1 MYRKA
6 LTKQGSNKRGVK
18 PQHIDMGDKKA
29 LETPKQLGEKDT
41 RRGKGVA
48 DKIQKGYV
56 TLLYTNRKAKAIQR
70 RSIVVQ
76 SMAQYRVNIFY
87 GNAMQKSLFALDFRI
102 SR

>member
-6 LTKQGSNKRGVK
+6 LTKQGSNKRSVR

-29 LETPKQLGEKDT
+29 LEPQNSWERRILE
-41 RRGKGVA
+41 RGKGVA

-56 TLLYTNRKAKAIQR
+56 TLLYTNRKVKAIKR

-76 SMAQYRVNIFY
+76 SMA
-87 GNAMQKSLFALDFRI
+87 
-102 SR
+102 

>member
-29 LETPKQLGEKDT
+29 LEPP
-41 RRGKGVA
+41 KGVA

-56 TLLYTNRKAKAIQR
+56 TLIYTNRKVKAIQR

-76 SMAQYRVNIFY
+76 SMA
-87 GNAMQKSLFALDFRI
+87 
-102 SR
+102 

>member
-18 PQHIDMGDKKA
+18 PQHIDMGDKKPPNSWEIRI
-29 LETPKQLGEKDT
+29 LE
-41 RRGKGVA
+41 RGKGVA

-56 TLLYTNRKAKAIQR
+56 TLLYTNRKVKAIQR

-76 SMAQYRVNIFY
+76 SMA
-87 GNAMQKSLFALDFRI
+87 
-102 SR
+102 

>member
-18 PQHIDMGDKKA
+18 PQNSWERRI
-29 LETPKQLGEKDT
+29 LE
-41 RRGKGVA
+41 RGKGVA

-56 TLLYTNRKAKAIQR
+56 TLLYTNRKVKAIQR

-76 SMAQYRVNIFY
+76 SMA
-87 GNAMQKSLFALDFRI
+87 
-102 SR
+102 

>member
-29 LETPKQLGEKDT
+29 LEPQNSWERRILEREKD
-41 RRGKGVA
+41 VA
-48 DKIQKGYV
+48 DKIQMGYV
-56 TLLYTNRKAKAIQR
+56 TLLYTNRKVKAIQR

-76 SMAQYRVNIFY
+76 SIA
-87 GNAMQKSLFALDFRI
+87 
-102 SR
+102 